1 MQICQQLLPG
11 YGEERILNGLPR
23 EVRAFLSAAIEEEPW
38 FLHEYLLPTLAGLD
52 GAEKII
58 DDLSYALAAV
68 ELEEEIYG
76 VEPDDGFLG
85 KSLKSK
91 LKKVVK
97 KVVAPV
103 KKTVEVVKK
112 VTAPLQKIA
121 DKVHEPLKEITK
133 KAGAAIQKAAKSAGT
148 GIQREAKSAGQSI
161 KHAAKTG
168 KLQVALA
175 PFTLGV
181 SLLAHPKVGQAAK
194 KFMATPYGN
203 VVIGA
208 LGAIF
213 AVATGGASVAAAAA
227 LTTANTMYQ
236 KKKAAE
242 EARAAAKGDAVQLQA
257 EADQLGQDTDRQLSE
272 FYTQNAALFEQHGVT
287 RSMWDGMSRD
297 EKIGLLDGIASG
309 TWQATQQPAPQG
321 SAPSGGGGGGGAP
334 SGGGGGGGG
343 GSDGGGYSSGGG
355 SGQPGGQV
363 VKAGMGDLLMPAM
376 VGIGILAVLSQ
387 SKKKGRSRRNPGR
400 RRVRWSA

>member
-52 GAEKII
+52 GAEKIV

-97 KVVAPV
+97 KVAAPI
-103 KKTVEVVKK
+103 K
-112 VTAPLQKIA
+112 KIA
-121 DKVHEPLKEITK
+121 DKIHEPLKEITK
-133 KAGAAIQKAAKSAGT
+133 KAGTAIQKTAKSAGKS
-148 GIQREAKSAGQSI
+148 IQ
-161 KHAAKTG
+161 HAAKTG
-168 KLQVALA
+168 KLQIALA
-175 PFTLGV
+175 PFTAGA
-181 SLLAHPKVGQAAK
+181 SLAFHPKVGQAAK
-194 KFMATPYGN
+194 KFMASPYGN
-203 VVIGA
+203 VVVGA

-213 AVATGGASVAAAAA
+213 ALPTGGASVAAAAA

-242 EARAAAKGDAVQLQA
+242 AAKKAAKADAGELQA
-257 EADQLGQDTDRQLSE
+257 EANQLEQETDRQLND
-272 FYTQNAALFEQHGVT
+272 FYTQNASYFQQYGVT
-287 RSMWDGMSRD
+287 QSMWNGMSRD
-297 EKIGLLDGIASG
+297 EKIALLDAAAAG
-309 TWQATQQPAPQG
+309 TLQVAQQPTQQSAPPSG
-321 SAPSGGGGGGGAP
+321 GGYTPAPSGGGYAPAP

-343 GSDGGGYSSGGG
+343 GGDGSGSSDPYLPSNRPRPASDG
-355 SGQPGGQV
+355 QV
-363 VKAGMGDLLMPAM
+363 AKSGMGDFMMPAM
-376 VGIGILAVLSQ
+376 VGIGVLAVLAQ
-387 SKKKGRSRRNPGR
+387 SGKKKGRTRRNPGR
-400 RRVRWSA
+400 RRMRWSA